1 MTAAGTLSAAT
12 DVSAVTLNV
21 ANLDRVLAFY
31 HLGVGLDVLEQDGG
45 TVSLGRKGGGANG
58 SDEVVL
64 ILQHA
69 PDLASPALGSAGL
82 YHTAI
87 LFKDQPTLA
96 SAIYSV
102 ARKYPTSFTGS
113 SDHLVS
119 LAFYFDD
126 PEGNGVE
133 LYWDRPR
140 EQWPRLDG
148 TVQMDT
154 LPLNPNAFLQQH
166 LTDAG
171 AIEVDRG
178 DATVGHVHL
187 QVGDIPTAEA
197 FYVDLLGF
205 ELQIRYGPQALFVSA
220 GGYHHHLGMNT
231 WQSRGAGLRS
241 PALGLGSVSIVVP
254 TTEEVLEVQRR
265 LEAGGVTTAH
275 DGESLR
281 FDDPWANQIR
291 VTASELP
298 R

>member
-31 HLGVGLDVLEQDGG
+31 QLGVGLDVLEQEGG
-45 TVSLGRKGGGANG
+45 AVRLGRKGGGVNG

-69 PDLASPALGSAGL
+69 PNLASPALGSAGL

-148 TVQMDT
+148 AVQMDT

-205 ELQIRYGPQALFVSA
+205 ELQVRYGPQALFVSA

-275 DGESLR
+275 DGASLR

-291 VTASELP
+291 VTASELA

>member
-45 TVSLGRKGGGANG
+45 TVNLGRKGGGATG
-58 SDEVVL
+58 SDDGVPT
-64 ILQHA
+64 LQHA
-69 PDLASPALGSAGL
+69 PPLASPALGPAGL

-87 LFKDQPTLA
+87 LFKDQPALA
-96 SAIYSV
+96 SVIYSV

-148 TVQMDT
+148 AVQMDT

-265 LEAGGVTTAH
+265 LAAGGVATAH